1 MDNSNL
7 YKFKEQAPMDYL
19 GFLLISFIVIPNF
32 YNEIPENIKNL
43 ISKYKDNPKALLDN
57 QEIKDFTYSK
67 YNEIKEAFNEL
78 KSNYENSKTLEG

>member
-1 MDNSNL
+1 MP
-7 YKFKEQAPMDYL
+7 YF
-19 GFLLISFIVIPNF
+19 
-32 YNEIPENIKNL
+32 NE
-43 ISKYKDNPKALLDN
+43 KDNPKALLDN